1 MKAIALLFTAL
12 ATSLCIQSCSESARL
27 AGKVEGS
34 WSGAPER
41 LADNQSGSATVVES
55 FTFMPNEAI
64 KHGGNISISSM
75 VSVTG
80 AIDASQGVEQPFS
93 LSAAASAT
101 VSGTW
106 QAIDDDEIAFNID
119 ISTLNVDVDP
129 EAVALSMNMLSSN
142 TSAATDSLKPQVAQH
157 VKNLVTIAL
166 QNKYMA
172 FKHIDDVKL
181 KGNTLKYEIADHDY
195 VMSRQE

>member
-1 MKAIALLFTAL
+1 
-12 ATSLCIQSCSESARL
+12 
-27 AGKVEGS
+27 
-34 WSGAPER
+34 
-41 LADNQSGSATVVES
+41 
-55 FTFMPNEAI
+55 
-64 KHGGNISISSM
+64 
-75 VSVTG
+75 
-80 AIDASQGVEQPFS
+80 
-93 LSAAASAT
+93 
-101 VSGTW
+101 
-106 QAIDDDEIAFNID
+106 
-119 ISTLNVDVDP
+119 
-129 EAVALSMNMLSSN
+129 MNMLSSN